1 MMTIKPSTLKLYI
14 GVCCCKKRH
23 TLMSVFQNL
32 EHTKN
37 QRKLS
42 ENEIQ
47 DLWKEFLIDKTNK
60 KNREALIMQYLPLVK
75 YIVGRMRVNLPSTI
89 LTEDIAGYGVEGLIS
104 AIDRYSNDK
113 NTKFETYAITRIRG
127 TIIDKIR
134 SQDWIP
140 RGIRKRFKDIQQTS
154 QLLQEKLGRQP
165 SNQEIADQME
175 LPLEKVEEA
184 IAEMSKNSLM
194 SLYDKKGSS
203 EDGVEIIDTI
213 KDDRKAE
220 PLEKLEEQDVKKEL
234 QQALLRLPEREK
246 VILTLYYHNNMTLK
260 EIGEAID
267 VSESRVCQLHAQAIV
282 KLKNL
287 LNSNSQRL
295 KRSII

>member
-47 DLWKEFLIDKTNK
+47 DLWKEFLLDKTNK

-154 QLLQEKLGRQP
+154 RLLQEKLGRQP